1 MSIGSAR
8 ESPWVGSVGETRE
21 KLNGARGVERL
32 IARRG
37 ESDSH
42 SSLLLVHPPRGPELC
57 WRKSIMAERGTSSPR
72 CLSPLEGDGEQIQAI
87 LALYRFLGWD
97 EA

>member
-1 MSIGSAR
+1 MELVGLIVASRAVAR
-8 ESPWVGSVGETRE
+8 AILTQASFSF
-21 KLNGARGVERL
+21 
-32 IARRG
+32 IRRG
-37 ESDSH
+37 A
-42 SSLLLVHPPRGPELC
+42 PGLC

>member
-8 ESPWVGSVGETRE
+8 ESPWVRGVGETRE
-21 KLNGARGVERL
+21 KLSGARGVERL